1 MATATLNA
9 HAIAVAQPAMQE
21 SRIFAQFRSPE
32 GEIKGP
38 QLEIPLDL
46 SPKQLNAVLNEL
58 LGNEKTE
65 PYSFFVNDQVL
76 LSVYV

>member
-1 MATATLNA
+1 MTASVDSS
-9 HAIAVAQPAMQE
+9 IMQPHLPSTQSQ

-58 LGNEKTE
+58 LGNERSE
-65 PYSFFVNDQVL
+65 PYSFYVNDQVKP
-76 LSVYV
+76 YP